1 MKLEFKN
8 VTKQYGE
15 VNAVNKVN
23 CVMEKGIYGLLGV
36 NGAGKTTLMR
46 MLCTIVQPSEGQIL
60 WNGKDIWKLGGE
72 YREVLGYLPQ
82 DFGYYPD
89 LTVYDYM
96 MYISSIKGLKI
107 PFARKKVKQL
117 LNQVG
122 MEKFSK
128 RKMKN
133 LSGGMVRR
141 VGIAQ
146 AMLNDPQIL
155 VLDEPTA
162 GLDPNERIRFRNLIS
177 ELSEERLVLLSTHI
191 VSDIEHI
198 ADHIIMMKNG
208 QIIWQ
213 GSHKEIEGDL
223 EDFYMEQFDDV
234 EDTVDSFTVSE
245 NSGDLGDFRKRGSK

>member
-89 LTVYDYM
+89 LTGEDFLLYM
-96 MYISSIKGLKI
+96 AALKGMRKPQARRKTVELLKLVSLHDVAKKKIKTY
-107 PFARKKVKQL
+107 
-117 LNQVG
+117 
-122 MEKFSK
+122 
-128 RKMKN
+128 
-133 LSGGMVRR
+133 SGGMKQRL
-141 VGIAQ
+141 GIAQ
-146 AMLNDPQIL
+146 ALLNQPKLL

-162 GLDPNERIRFRNLIS
+162 GLDPKERVRFRDLIKDLGKDS
-177 ELSEERLVLLSTHI
+177 IVLLSTHI

-198 ADHIIMMKNG
+198 ADDILMMKSG
-208 QIIWQ
+208 QLIYQ
-213 GSHKEIEGDL
+213 GKWTDKSGNLEEFYLKQFEEIE
-223 EDFYMEQFDDV
+223 
-234 EDTVDSFTVSE
+234 
-245 NSGDLGDFRKRGSK
+245 